1 MRQIRLRYL
10 VLLISIIMI
19 IAGLASAWLIQNNFG
34 TVTTTEID
42 LLTADNVV
50 IHSTLQVPIA
60 ASASNPMPGV
70 VVIHGVIQSKEWLSM
85 FGIELSRRG
94 FVVLTIDARGH
105 GNSGSG
111 GSDNGDAGGIAAL
124 EYLDSQ
130 SYVSKLGLVGHSMGA
145 GIAIATVDHG
155 SVPVNALVL
164 VDGGTGGTWANS
176 TYPNN
181 LLVTLGQYSHSFPS
195 HNLTALADTF
205 GTSAPIEPGTTYGD
219 FSDGTARKLVI
230 GPTDHLFSTVDLV
243 IVSETVDWLKNS
255 LKGSGSDPY
264 WLPKENL
271 IYPFSIFGGLISCLG
286 ILLSI
291 FPVLAIVIDFTPFD
305 KLKQS
310 PSSSYAASTRNYWA
324 LGLLY
329 GAIALI
335 TFLPALIIGPFIP
348 FSPQWLSWSL
358 ALWILGNGLI
368 AAVVLFVVYRYFK
381 NRKEDIDW
389 TDWGVAFDDARSFLK
404 NFGTSAL
411 LALVVIVWLYCW
423 TLPVDWLLALDF
435 RAFFPLF
442 NDLTLVRLFITPIYL
457 VFTIPFFVI
466 EGMWLMGLLRSST
479 KEMWIKTQFSWTIYA
494 TFIKCLPYLFILFI
508 QIIMSAIIGTA
519 FIQGT
524 IGFYLLFLWMFVIMY
539 VVSTVIMAWSYRL
552 TSRVY
557 VGAVLNGLIFSWIM
571 AAILPLA
578 I

>member
-34 TVTTTEID
+34 TVITTELD

-60 ASASNPMPGV
+60 ASSSNPMPGV

-94 FVVLTIDARGH
+94 FIVLTIDARGH

-111 GSDNGDAGGIAAL
+111 GSEDGDAGGIAAL

-130 SYVSKLGLVGHSMGA
+130 SYVSKIGLVGHSMGA
-145 GIAIATVDHG
+145 GIARATIDHG
-155 SVPVNALVL
+155 SVTVDALVL
-164 VDGGTGGTWANS
+164 VDGGTGSTWANS

-181 LLVTLGQYSHSFPS
+181 LLVTLGQYSHSLSS

-205 GTSAPIEPGTTYGD
+205 GTSAPIEPGTTYGN

-230 GPTDHLFSTVDLV
+230 GPTDHLFSTADLV
-243 IVSETVDWLKNS
+243 IVSETVAWLKNS
-255 LKGSGSDPY
+255 LKDSGSDPY

-271 IYPFSIFGGLISCLG
+271 IYPLSILGGLISCLG

-305 KLKQS
+305 KLKLS
-310 PSSSYAASTRNYWA
+310 PSSNYAASTRKYWV

-329 GAIALI
+329 GIIALI

-358 ALWILGNGLI
+358 ALWLLGNGLI
-368 AAVVLFVVYRYFK
+368 AAVVLFLFHRYLQSRGEK
-381 NRKEDIDW
+381 IDW
-389 TDWGVAFDDARSFLK
+389 SDWGIAIEDKTFLK
-404 NFGTSAL
+404 SFGTSAL

-423 TLPVDWLLALDF
+423 TLPVDWILALDF

-442 NDLTLVRLFITPIYL
+442 NDLTIVRLLIVPIYL
-457 VFTIPFFVI
+457 IFTIPFFVI
-466 EGMWLMGLLRSST
+466 EGMWLMGLLRSPT
-479 KEMWIKTQFSWTIYA
+479 KETWIKTQLSWTMYA
-494 TFIKCLPYLFILFI
+494 VFIKCLPYLFILCI
-508 QIIMSAIIGTA
+508 QIVMSAIIGTA